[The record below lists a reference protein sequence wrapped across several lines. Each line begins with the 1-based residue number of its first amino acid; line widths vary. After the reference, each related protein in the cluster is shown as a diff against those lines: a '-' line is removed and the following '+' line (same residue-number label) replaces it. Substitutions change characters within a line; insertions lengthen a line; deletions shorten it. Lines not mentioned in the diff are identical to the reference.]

1 MAKNE
6 KSGAGAAGKLVSLER
21 LRTFGDPVLKQ
32 PTLLVTEFDDR
43 LEKLAGLMFDVME
56 REEGV
61 GLAAPQ
67 VGVRSRIMVWHNPD
81 RTSERHVFVNP
92 RILERSDAVQVQ
104 SEGCLSVPGCM
115 VPVERAEEIV
125 IEAQDL
131 AGGEFRMELAGMLA
145 RIVQHEVDHLE
156 GQLILD
162 RTTAE
167 ERRKVLKQF
176 RERTLDAES

>member
-67 VGVRSRIMVWHNPD
+67 VGVRSRIMVWYNPD

-115 VPVERAEEIV
+115 V
-125 IEAQDL
+125 
-131 AGGEFRMELAGMLA
+131 
-145 RIVQHEVDHLE
+145 QHEIDHLE